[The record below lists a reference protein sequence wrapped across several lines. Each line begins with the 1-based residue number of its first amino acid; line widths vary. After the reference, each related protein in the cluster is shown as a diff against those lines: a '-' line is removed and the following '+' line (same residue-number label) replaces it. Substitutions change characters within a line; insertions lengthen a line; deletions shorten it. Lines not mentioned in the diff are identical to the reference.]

1 MIYSNRNYYYKWNNN
16 RTEDVFLNR
25 KQRERKR
32 EEREREREKG
42 RERSEIDSQT
52 ERERV
57 FVFNLAAAAQYFHS
71 FPGRKPKISLAV
83 STHEPEGWSDG
94 KDRLEI

>member
-32 EEREREREKG
+32 EERERERE
-42 RERSEIDSQT
+42 RERK
-52 ERERV
+52 RE
-57 FVFNLAAAAQYFHS
+57 
-71 FPGRKPKISLAV
+71 K
-83 STHEPEGWSDG
+83 
-94 KDRLEI
+94 